1 MPDPQ
6 HSASKIGRPTRAQ
19 AEARHAEM
27 LDAALDMFLDK
38 GFVQTTMEGVAAAV
52 GMTKRTIYARYPDK
66 AALFRATVQR
76 AIEAWIVSDT
86 KLRALESDDLAATLT
101 AVARMRV
108 AHVMT
113 PVGLKLQRIINSE
126 SYRFPE
132 IFTLSYEQATM
143 PVINF
148 LIDLLQRNGVARADM
163 AALTFMS
170 MVVSGPV
177 RMIVSGNAL
186 RQSEIEDRIAFS
198 VDLFLNGAKVEM
210 KPNE

>member
-6 HSASKIGRPTRAQ
+6 HNASTIGRPTRAQ

-76 AIEAWIVSDT
+76 AIEVWIVPAA

-148 LIDLLQRNGVARADM
+148 LIDLLQRNGVARPDM

-177 RMIVSGNAL
+177 RMTVSGNAL

-198 VDLFLNGAKVEM
+198 VDLFLNGAKVE
-210 KPNE
+210 KKSNE